1 MSRAPWADLCGI
13 MSARER
19 SRPLPRQLNMAI
31 ADGLLSLSAALEK
44 SMQRD
49 LDRIKRIDGL
59 LKEIDDL
66 RSESDQLLMAD
77 D

>member
-1 MSRAPWADLCGI
+1 MS
-13 MSARER
+13 
-19 SRPLPRQLNMAI
+19 I
-31 ADGLLSLSAALEK
+31 ADGLLELNAVLEK

-66 RSESDQLLMAD
+66 RSESDRLLATD

>member
-1 MSRAPWADLCGI
+1 MS
-13 MSARER
+13 
-19 SRPLPRQLNMAI
+19 I
-31 ADGLLSLSAALEK
+31 ADGLLQLNAVLEK

-59 LKEIDDL
+59 LKEIDDM

>member
-1 MSRAPWADLCGI
+1 
-13 MSARER
+13 
-19 SRPLPRQLNMAI
+19 MAI
-31 ADGLLSLSAALEK
+31 ADGLLELSTALEK

>member
-1 MSRAPWADLCGI
+1 
-13 MSARER
+13 
-19 SRPLPRQLNMAI
+19 MAI

-59 LKEIDDL
+59 LKEIDDM
-66 RSESDQLLMAD
+66 RSESDRLLMAD

>member
-1 MSRAPWADLCGI
+1 MS
-13 MSARER
+13 
-19 SRPLPRQLNMAI
+19 I
-31 ADGLLSLSAALEK
+31 ADGLLELTAALEK

-59 LKEIDDL
+59 LREIDDL
-66 RSESDQLLMAD
+66 KSESDQLLKAD

>member
-1 MSRAPWADLCGI
+1 MS
-13 MSARER
+13 
-19 SRPLPRQLNMAI
+19 I
-31 ADGLLSLSAALEK
+31 ADGLLQLNAVLEK

-59 LKEIDDL
+59 LKEIEDL
-66 RSESDQLLMAD
+66 RSETGSLLEAD

>member
-1 MSRAPWADLCGI
+1 MRE
-13 MSARER
+13 RER
-19 SRPLPRQLNMAI
+19 SRHLPGQLKMSI
-31 ADGLLSLSAALEK
+31 ADGLLELTAALEK

-59 LKEIDDL
+59 LMEIDDL
-66 RSESDQLLMAD
+66 RSESDELLKAD

>member
-1 MSRAPWADLCGI
+1 
-13 MSARER
+13 
-19 SRPLPRQLNMAI
+19 MAI
-31 ADGLLSLSAALEK
+31 ADGLLELSAALEK

-49 LDRIKRIDGL
+49 LDRIRRIDGL

-66 RSESDQLLMAD
+66 RSETESLLDAD

>member
-1 MSRAPWADLCGI
+1 M

-19 SRPLPRQLNMAI
+19 SRPLPRQLNMSI
-31 ADGLLSLSAALEK
+31 ADGLLELSSALEK

-49 LDRIKRIDGL
+49 LDQIKRIDEL
-59 LKEIDDL
+59 LREIDDL
-66 RSESDQLLMAD
+66 KSKSDQLLTAD

>member
-1 MSRAPWADLCGI
+1 
-13 MSARER
+13 
-19 SRPLPRQLNMAI
+19 MAI
-31 ADGLLSLSAALEK
+31 ADGLLELSAALEK

-49 LDRIKRIDGL
+49 LDRIKRINEL

-66 RSESDQLLMAD
+66 KSESDDLLTAD

>member
-1 MSRAPWADLCGI
+1 MG
-13 MSARER
+13 ARER

-59 LKEIDDL
+59 LKEIDDM
-66 RSESDQLLMAD
+66 RSESDRLLMAD